1 MMELEPPRAAKL
13 ATLRRY
19 RREGS
24 GIKDTSREDVPP
36 RCQKGRWWRGTSLE
50 VKKGR
55 SSVGSESGWCLT
67 PSLYSSTNTHSEL
80 QTNIDNTKV
89 ATKQCPIS
97 QFITVDV

>member
-1 MMELEPPRAAKL
+1 MNKQLTRESREQLLMMELEPPRAAKL

-55 SSVGSESGWCLT
+55 SSVGSESGWWLVC
-67 PSLYSSTNTHSEL
+67 
-80 QTNIDNTKV
+80 
-89 ATKQCPIS
+89 C
-97 QFITVDV
+97 